1 MLELGKYA
9 APVVFAYGAALA
21 LLLGIIIISF
31 TQYVSKSK
39 YLKNLKKN

>member
-9 APVVFAYGAALA
+9 APVFFAYGATLT

-31 TQYVSKSK
+31 VQSVSKSK